1 MLPIRYTD
9 EIKKFILSNWG
20 HFCMAFYKHPKELM
34 LSIVHLYQDT
44 SVALK

>member
-1 MLPIRYTD
+1 
-9 EIKKFILSNWG
+9 
-20 HFCMAFYKHPKELM
+20 MAFYKHPKELM